1 MDYVVKKTSDLTEE
15 EKQLLLDCFIEVFEQ
30 NRSLEEMMNQY
41 INTPMGYCVHS
52 LCFDNNQIVAS
63 HTAFPSYYW
72 VGEKKVKVYI
82 TGDTMVRRGYRDGF
96 VFMDIVRGLKKYMK
110 NNGYSFSFG
119 FPNEKS
125 YPVLKKAK
133 FSKDIGRLDTYFLP
147 YRIGGIKKGLC
158 WLNPVSEIFCRLWLC
173 VTSINSRNEVYPPL
187 IHKDDETYN
196 VSRYKRMTGD
206 YSHVDNEITE
216 FYYKIK
222 IHEGI
227 RTAFLIDVVNKTE
240 SSIHNAVSY
249 ILRHEKNNFD
259 LLLFVG
265 HLPLRLKKTGLL
277 KMPRKYEPKHFY
289 MTGAVYDNSI
299 VNDDLFYNINN
310 WDVNL
315 SDYDLI

>member
-1 MDYVVKKTSDLTEE
+1 MDFVIKKTSDLTDE
-15 EKQLLLDCFIEVFEQ
+15 EKRLLLNCFIEVFEQ

-41 INTPMGYCVHS
+41 LNTPMGFSVHS

-72 VGEKKVKVYI
+72 IGKNKVKVYI
-82 TGDTMVRRGYRDGF
+82 TGDTMVKKGYRDGF

-110 NNGYSFSFG
+110 NNCYSFSFG

-158 WLNPVSEIFCRLWLC
+158 WLNPISILFCRLWLS
-173 VTSINSRNEVYPPL
+173 VTSINSRKEVYQSL
-187 IHKDDETYN
+187 IHKDVASYN
-196 VSRYKRMTGD
+196 ASRYKRMTGN
-206 YSHVDNEITE
+206 YSHVNTGNTE
-216 FYYKIK
+216 FYYIIK
-222 IHEGI
+222 THEGV
-227 RTAFLIDVVNKTE
+227 RTAFLIDVVGKSE
-240 SSIHNAVSY
+240 ISFHKAVSF
-249 ILRHEKNNFD
+249 ILKHEKNKFD
-259 LLLFVG
+259 LLLYVG
-265 HLPLRLKKTGLL
+265 HLPQQIRKTGLL

-289 MTGAVYDNSI
+289 MTGAVYDSSA
-299 VNDDLFYNINN
+299 VNDDLFYDINN